1 MSATLSIQRFL
12 ILDDDP
18 DYRRLLLLGL
28 RRHFGE
34 AAMDEYDPLQHGIPA
49 PGFDWSIYDVLLLDY
64 NLGIEGATG
73 LDVLE
78 RFGGQADFPAVVM
91 LTGAGNEEISVRA
104 MKAGVHDYL
113 RKQTLKLDT
122 MQDLAEAI
130 IDACARRRM
139 QRVRDNALEAARQVA
154 KLEARKI
161 YGEYMAKYKA
171 AQRKEEAR
179 MLAEREKLKAQ
190 LEKHLKLLTAIE
202 KSKREAEAAR
212 QHAQEELERL
222 EAQSHEVKATLDSNA
237 LKLLQQQR
245 QAAELRL
252 ERTQN
257 EVKEVVQEQK
267 AVEDALAKSRW
278 KLEQQAD
285 IQSQLEDDLEIVM
298 DSPDAG
304 AQAAAKNKQSARNA
318 VDDMFDDIASQ
329 LHDKGPE

>member
-1 MSATLSIQRFL
+1 MSATISIKRIL

-28 RRHFGE
+28 RKHFAE
-34 AAMDEYDPLQHGIPA
+34 AALDEHDPLQHGIPA
-49 PGFDWSIYDVLLLDY
+49 PGFDWSGYDVLLLDY

-78 RFGGQADFPAVVM
+78 RFAGRGDFPAVVM

-130 IDACARRRM
+130 VDACARRRM
-139 QRVRDNALEAARQVA
+139 QRVRDNALEAARLVA
-154 KLEARKI
+154 KIEARKI

-171 AQRKEEAR
+171 AQQKEEAR

-190 LEKHLKLLTAIE
+190 LEKHLKLLTVIE

-212 QHAQEELERL
+212 QQAQAELERL
-222 EAQSHEVKATLDSNA
+222 ETQLLKVKTTLDNNA

-257 EVKEVVQEQK
+257 EVKEVAQEHK

-278 KLEQQAD
+278 KLEQQAV
-285 IQSQLEDDLEIVM
+285 IQKQLEDDLEIVM
-298 DSPDAG
+298 DSPDEG
-304 AQAAAKNKQSARNA
+304 AQAAARDKKSARNA
-318 VDDMFDDIASQ
+318 VDDLFDEITSQ
-329 LHDKGPE
+329 LRDKGQG

>member
-1 MSATLSIQRFL
+1 MSATISIKRLL

-28 RRHFGE
+28 RRHFC
-34 AAMDEYDPLQHGIPA
+34 AATLDEYDPRHHGIPA

-64 NLGIEGATG
+64 NLGIEGVTG

-78 RFGGQADFPAVVM
+78 RFAGAEDFPAVVM

-122 MQDLAEAI
+122 MGTLAEAI
-130 IDACARRRM
+130 LDACARRRM

-154 KLEARKI
+154 KIEASRI

-179 MLAEREKLKAQ
+179 MTAEREKLKAQ
-190 LEKHLKLLTAIE
+190 LEKHLKLLTVIE

-212 QHAQEELERL
+212 QKAEKDLERL
-222 EAQSHEVKATLDSNA
+222 EAQMREVKATLDSNA

-257 EVKEVVQEQK
+257 EVKQADQEHK
-267 AVEDALAKSRW
+267 AVEDELAKSRW

-285 IQSQLEDDLEIVM
+285 IQKQLEDDLEIIM
-298 DSPDAG
+298 DSPDDS
-304 AQAAAKNKQSARNA
+304 AQAQAKSKKSSRGA
-318 VDDMFDDIASQ
+318 VDDLFDEIASQ
-329 LHDKGPE
+329 MRDKGEG